1 MTVNNERRKIA
12 LIQLCSSQGLCALVR
27 VCKFSKIPQELRT
40 LLEDP
45 AIIKVGVTPHNDA
58 SYLLQ
63 DYAIKMNG
71 TYDLRFLALMA
82 KEKAEGLGR
91 MSKSVLNIEL
101 NKDWRVRCS
110 DWEIEKMSQTQID
123 YAALDA
129 FVAVEI
135 FRKLYSSIR
144 SGVDLEPDSIRR
156 FCDNYTDITFK
167 SKLAQLNLDPA
178 NCSDR
183 KLLKRQNAT
192 KEFKR
197 AYSTRST
204 PLYDNCLLQAPDGDL
219 LCTCDRQKADWY
231 ITKGLGVEIPNESS
245 YTVRLNFEPAGR
257 AVGEVG
263 EYYRTAKENRCV
275 VCGNTEDLIRKNVVP
290 HEYRKFFPAVMKDK
304 TSHDVVLLC
313 INCHR
318 VSNICDVNVRQ
329 MLNQKCDAPLDLK
342 LSPEEAIVARQLAS
356 NQRYARALLTQKK
369 IPEKRREELK
379 EVLKQSYPDREITE
393 EFLENLLTMDVL
405 KPDNTASSHGELVV
419 KRYRETVGLVKL
431 ETLWREH
438 FLNIMQPK
446 FMPLLWDVNH
456 NGNRLE
462 IRANE
467 GRVEADDL
475 KDAGVDTLIVPK
487 VASAVEAST
496 SGAVNGSAVKAP
508 VTGAVNESIIEAP
521 SSGAVN
527 ESAIKSPVTGPAND
541 NIIEASGSQQEPFQD
556 NDQDDADS
564 TSDWEYRS
572 AAGSSRSSAKLDLDR
587 TLTEDERYFSDVQS
601 VQSFYETIRSDGST
615 IDDFQSFA
623 SSLTERPFYDSDES
637 RSSLDSP
644 NFLVDSD
651 TEVEDE
657 QMGKMEL

>member
-1 MTVNNERRKIA
+1 M
-12 LIQLCSSQGLCALVR
+12 
-27 VCKFSKIPQELRT
+27 RT

-45 AIIKVGVTPHNDA
+45 EIIKVGVTPHNDA

-91 MSKSVLNIEL
+91 MSKSILNIEL

-144 SGVDLEPDSIRR
+144 SGVDLEAASIRR

-167 SKLAQLNLDPA
+167 NKLAQLNLDPA

-204 PLYDNCLLQAPDGDL
+204 PLYDNCQLQAPDGDL
-219 LCTCDRQKADWY
+219 LCTCDRQKAEWY
-231 ITKGLGVEIPNESS
+231 ITKGLGVEIPNESA

-275 VCGNTEDLIRKNVVP
+275 VCGNTEELIRKNVVP

-318 VSNICDVNVRQ
+318 ISNMCDVNVRQ

-342 LSPEEAIVARQLAS
+342 LSPEETIVARQLVS
-356 NQRYARALLTQKK
+356 NQRTARALLTQKK

-393 EFLENLLTMDVL
+393 DFLENLLTIDVPR
-405 KPDNTASSHGELVV
+405 PDNTASSHGELVV

-467 GRVEADDL
+467 GRVEAGDL

-487 VASAVEAST
+487 VGSAVEASV
-496 SGAVNGSAVKAP
+496 SKAVNGSLVEALPPRAVNGSTVEASAP
-508 VTGAVNESIIEAP
+508 VNEGVVEALAPGAVNESI
-521 SSGAVN
+521 V
-527 ESAIKSPVTGPAND
+527 
-541 NIIEASGSQQEPFQD
+541 EASGSQQESPFQD
-556 NDQDDADS
+556 IDQDDVDS

-572 AAGSSRSSAKLDLDR
+572 AAGSRSSSAKLDLDR
-587 TLTEDERYFSDVQS
+587 TLTEDEKYFSDVQS